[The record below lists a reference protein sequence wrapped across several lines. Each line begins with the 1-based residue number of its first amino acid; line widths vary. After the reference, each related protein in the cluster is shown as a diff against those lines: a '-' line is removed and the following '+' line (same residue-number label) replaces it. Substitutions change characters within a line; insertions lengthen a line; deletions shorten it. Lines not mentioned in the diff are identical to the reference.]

1 MFAMAALASSHT
13 VFAEE
18 IINLDDIVL
27 EGQTVIDVA
36 SGVTNIYSGVI
47 SGKGPIDKK
56 GPGRLVLSGR
66 NTFTSSTIDG
76 AGDRKMGVR
85 IQQGVIE
92 VAEEGALGVGK
103 LWIWNYDTD
112 ILSSVQ
118 FTKRD
123 AVVTNDIETRYSN
136 SNANGSNPHLKVVE
150 NTTFE
155 GKIHSVCNSF
165 YFGNQNWGMNSY
177 DSAYPTNI
185 VTGSFSTLDSSAP
198 RGVHLSTYGVIIFRG
213 PVSIPATMTVG
224 AGVGHVGTLVL
235 DTESYKVRATAL
247 RSGNVLCKR
256 ENVLNGT
263 RLSLAPKKNDPDRP
277 FLDMGGF
284 NQTIQYFS
292 ANDYVAGYAS
302 ATGVG
307 YEIKST
313 DGPATLTVTG
323 LPTSVS
329 CDCYFAIN
337 DNISL
342 LLDAHPGY
350 VCNFVKRENGTAG
363 EIVVSNGTFAVTGTA
378 TFKNVPKITVAKNG
392 VFDLLSSKE
401 NALAGVRGLE
411 IEGEFRSSS
420 KTPFGDGNVSISLA
434 DGAVFRSTSGAQ
446 IANGGVSLTIG
457 KGALLDVGTKIE
469 VASLTIDGET
479 LGAGVYAHGKYEEIA
494 KDTIVVV
501 TSVKGSSEVWTGGG
515 ADANI
520 ATALNWEGGACPN
533 LADGSSECT
542 FATGGEMAYIDR
554 LVKFHALKFAGS
566 GFSLEKSSPE
576 AVAGIEILG
585 PSISFEPVDGNPER
599 TFSLGVPTVVAE
611 KQSWN
616 VPANTTVKLKDG
628 FYATQAVFKG
638 GDGNLEFSGT
648 NVFDGALVITN
659 GTARF
664 SGTITTSA
672 DVDNSPYSADNAIMC
687 YNSDKEARY
696 GKVILDNAI
705 IEKPFCAVAPRME
718 LQAKQYF
725 QTTANS
731 SNVIRG
737 VWRTQERIWQ
747 TLKLGANSTVV
758 FEGGVSNAVHT
769 RILGGTVYIRNKPH
783 FYTYDGGDNLR
794 GFELNDSATV
804 FYEAAGGWLR
814 LFNPRNC
821 TVNYMV
827 SHAMTGGY
835 AYNSSSA
842 AVFNLNDT
850 TQRFDRVKLISDM
863 KINGDEGSAIEV
875 AGAEES
881 RIATQVNGGVSFL
894 NLGAGTLKFEGA
906 GCASTGEIVATNG
919 TVVVTDGAQL
929 KNLACA
935 TATGR
940 GVIQIERSA
949 ENAAVQAFGK
959 ATDVYLGEDGVIFVS
974 TGSVQRVRYL
984 YVDGVRMP
992 TGDYSHAKIADENV
1006 KRHFADTTGVLRCIG
1021 IPGMSIVIR

>member
-112 ILSSVQ
+112 VSSSVQ

-123 AVVTNDIETRYSN
+123 AVVTNDIETRYN
-136 SNANGSNPHLKVVE
+136 YSNATGGNPHLKVVE
-150 NTTFE
+150 NTTFN
-155 GKIHSVCNSF
+155 GKIHSVCLNF

-177 DSAYPTNI
+177 DTAYPTNI
-185 VTGSFSTLDSSAP
+185 VAGSLSTTVSTAP
-198 RGVHLSTYGVIIFRG
+198 RNVNLSTYGVIIFRG
-213 PVSIPATMTVG
+213 AITIPATMTVG
-224 AGVGHVGTLVL
+224 AGVGHTGTLVL
-235 DTESYKVRATAL
+235 DTDSFNVRAVAL

-263 RLSLAPKKNDPDRP
+263 RLSLNPKKNDPDRP
-277 FLDMGGF
+277 FLDMCGF
-284 NQTIQYFS
+284 NQTIQYFA
-292 ANDYVAGYAS
+292 ANDYAVSYA
-302 ATGVG
+302 AVTGDG

-313 DGPATLTVTG
+313 EGPATLTVTG

-392 VFDLLSSKE
+392 VFDLKSTKE
-401 NALAGVRGLE
+401 SALANVRELE
-411 IEGEFRSSS
+411 IAG
-420 KTPFGDGNVSISLA
+420 
-434 DGAVFRSTSGAQ
+434 VFRSTSKVPFGGDVN
-446 IANGGVSLTIG
+446 IALE
-457 KGALLDVGTKIE
+457 KGALLDVGGKIE

-616 VPANTTVKLKDG
+616 IPANTTVKLKDG

-672 DVDNSPYSADNAIMC
+672 GVDNSPYSADNAIMC
-687 YNSDKEARY
+687 YNSDKEALY

-718 LQAKQYF
+718 SQAKQYF

-758 FEGGVSNAVHT
+758 FEGGVSNAMHT
-769 RILGGTVYIRNKPH
+769 RIFGGTVYIRNKPH

-835 AYNSSSA
+835 VYNSGSA
-842 AVFNLNDT
+842 IFNLNAT

-881 RIATQVNGGVSFL
+881 RIAANVNGGVSFL
-894 NLGAGTLKFEGA
+894 NFGAGTLKFEGA

-935 TATGR
+935 TATGS

-949 ENAAVQAFGK
+949 ENAALQAFGK
-959 ATDVYLGEDGVIFVS
+959 ATDVYLGEDGVMSVPA
-974 TGSVQRVRYL
+974 GSVQRIRYL

>member
-123 AVVTNDIETRYSN
+123 AVVTNDIETRYN
-136 SNANGSNPHLKVVE
+136 YSNATGGNPHLKVVE
-150 NTTFE
+150 NTTFN
-155 GKIHSVCNSF
+155 GKIHSVCLNF

-185 VTGSFSTLDSSAP
+185 VAGPFSTTVSTAP
-198 RGVHLSTYGVIIFRG
+198 RNVNLSTYGVIIFRG
-213 PVSIPATMTVG
+213 AITIPATMTVG
-224 AGVGHVGTLVL
+224 AGVGHTGTLVL
-235 DTESYKVRATAL
+235 DTDSFNVRAVAL

-263 RLSLAPKKNDPDRP
+263 WLSLNPKKNDPDRP
-277 FLDMGGF
+277 FLDMCGF
-284 NQTIQYFS
+284 NQTIQYFA
-292 ANDYVAGYAS
+292 ANDYAVSYA
-302 ATGVG
+302 AVTGDG

-313 DGPATLTVTG
+313 EGPATLTVTG

-392 VFDLLSSKE
+392 VFDLKSTKE
-401 NALAGVRGLE
+401 SALANVRELE
-411 IEGEFRSSS
+411 IAG
-420 KTPFGDGNVSISLA
+420 
-434 DGAVFRSTSGAQ
+434 VFRSTSKAPF
-446 IANGGVSLTIG
+446 GGDVNITLE
-457 KGALLDVGTKIE
+457 KGALLDVGGKIE

-576 AVAGIEILG
+576 AIAGIEILG

-616 VPANTTVKLKDG
+616 IPANTTVKLKDG

-672 DVDNSPYSADNAIMC
+672 GVDNSPYSADNAIMC

-718 LQAKQYF
+718 SQAKWYF
-725 QTTANS
+725 QTMANS

-758 FEGGVSNAVHT
+758 FEGGVSNAMHT

-835 AYNSSSA
+835 VYNSGSA
-842 AVFNLNDT
+842 IFNLNAT

-881 RIATQVNGGVSFL
+881 RIAANVNGGVSFL
-894 NLGAGTLKFEGA
+894 NFGAGTLKFEGA
-906 GCASTGEIVATNG
+906 GCASKGEIVATNG

-949 ENAAVQAFGK
+949 ENAALQAFGK
-959 ATDVYLGEDGVIFVS
+959 ATDVYLGEDGVMSVPA
-974 TGSVQRVRYL
+974 GSVQRIRYL